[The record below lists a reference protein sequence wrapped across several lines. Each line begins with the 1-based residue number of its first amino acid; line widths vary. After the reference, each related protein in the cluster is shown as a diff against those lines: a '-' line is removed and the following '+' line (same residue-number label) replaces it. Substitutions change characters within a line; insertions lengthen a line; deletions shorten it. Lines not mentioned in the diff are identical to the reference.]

1 MVSAGLTWFNATVSF
16 FFNNQGQ
23 KVNGEQNRHHL
34 KEEIIPSIKNVC

>member
-23 KVNGEQNRHHL
+23 KVNGEQN
-34 KEEIIPSIKNVC
+34 